1 MKNWRKGKE
10 GENSGGFLLFTSSL
24 FNSLVRLGVLVCN
37 IDSKLTAI
45 RETYGEGYPDYGP
58 YHPGAPI
65 AHSGMLPGE
74 GEIKSSSALM
84 DSYSK
89 YASNFGGANA
99 FHHGYH
105 HGYGYPHPPSS
116 PGDYSKSL
124 GTHLPQPSPTL
135 STGSG
140 GMDEL
145 SPTPPH
151 NNNIKSLGGIKPDDK
166 NNPDRVKRPMNAFM
180 VWSRGQRRKMAQENP
195 KMHNSEISKRLGTEW
210 KTLSETEKRPFI
222 DEAKRLRALHMKEH
236 PDYKYRPRRKTKTL
250 MKKDKYPMSGGN
262 GGGGGPGSG
271 PGGGGLPCPGGGNPL
286 GGPGSQGGGPG
297 ASAPSSNTPGGT
309 GVSSGPYSSSA
320 AAAAMN
326 SYNGYHYDPNVYG
339 SYSSAASSPYAR
351 YDMMY
356 GGFILYEWFICS
368 HVCRCQSCSCRTT
381 LRVTLRQLQTL
392 QITLTSNVSTHPPS
406 SSNPSGPLPN
416 TTNPQD
422 LNRMISMYL
431 PGGGGG
437 GGGPPGNHPG
447 SEEARLHSMY
457 AAGHYS
463 AAAAAA
469 VGMTAG
475 HPPPPPLHHAIP
487 PSASSSSPHHQI
499 VVHGDSGP
507 NSSSSGSSNSN
518 NASQQQITH
527 M

>member
-1 MKNWRKGKE
+1 
-10 GENSGGFLLFTSSL
+10 
-24 FNSLVRLGVLVCN
+24 
-37 IDSKLTAI
+37 
-45 RETYGEGYPDYGP
+45 
-58 YHPGAPI
+58 
-65 AHSGMLPGE
+65 MLPGE

-236 PDYKYRPRRKTKTL
+236 PDYKFFRSRPRRKTKTL

-356 GGFILYEWFICS
+356 GGSSYMNGSYAAMYAAANHAAAAPPSGSPYGSSSISPSGRVSPGSVKSESASDSPNYA
-368 HVCRCQSCSCRTT
+368 HVKREHT
-381 LRVTLRQLQTL
+381 
-392 QITLTSNVSTHPPS
+392 PPS